1 MWQSAKDNFKA
12 KTLGSHMMKN
22 SEWGA
27 VAYLTESKYGRNT
40 TAVTKNTDSGYYTGG
55 ASTAGA
61 YKDNILQ
68 STTGN
73 VYGIYDTVGG
83 AFEYVASYIANNQN
97 SYGYQFASNAG
108 TSSSKNDK
116 TESTKYATVYKY
128 NSTSDS
134 RQNNYDL
141 NLNKVFGDGTTET
154 STEGTGSSSWHS
166 AYSYFVSAS
175 NPFFRRGGNY
185 DNGGAGSFYF
195 DYDDGYSNNGYGFR
209 PVCIVK

>member
-1 MWQSAKDNFKA
+1 M
-12 KTLGSHMMKN
+12 
-22 SEWGA
+22 
-27 VAYLTESKYGRNT
+27 
-40 TAVTKNTDSGYYTGG
+40 
-55 ASTAGA
+55 
-61 YKDNILQ
+61 
-68 STTGN
+68 
-73 VYGIYDTVGG
+73 YGIYDTVGG

-154 STEGTGSSSWHS
+154 STEGPGSSSWHS
-166 AYSYFVSAS
+166 ASSYFVGTS
-175 NPFFRRGGNY
+175 NPFFERGGNY
-185 DNGGAGSFYF
+185 VNGVAGSFYF
-195 DYDDGYSNNGYGFR
+195 NDLNGSSYSNLGFR